1 MNHLSADTQK
11 KLTNR
16 VIVGAVLAAIG
27 IPAIIIGGWFLIVFA
42 VIALFFAVHEFTN
55 ARPHNRYKLAIHI
68 FIMVM
73 TFSIVFWIFIKNN
86 LNMYGF
92 DLAKWTF
99 KTSLGQLE
107 VSTIGIAVTVL
118 VLFLSSIQNQNFKI
132 DDATYLFTM
141 VILTGISFQ
150 AFLVLRFFPI
160 YSFDDWAIDIPW
172 WSTSFL
178 LIYVL
183 IGNFMSDIG
192 AYFVGILFGRSKMN
206 PRISPKKT
214 WEGFFGGVIFS
225 FAFSLAF
232 ALLVS
237 ALGYPLLPFMTED
250 EWYWLVG
257 LSLAMPLMA
266 NLGDFLFSA
275 IKRHFDIK
283 DFSTIFQSH
292 GGMLDRID
300 SLLVTSL
307 FVAIVVTFINSGW
320 NFLA

>member
-1 MNHLSADTQK
+1 MHHLSADTQK
-11 KLTNR
+11 KLRNR
-16 VIVGAVLAAIG
+16 VVIGAILAAVG
-27 IPAIIIGGWFLIVFA
+27 VPAIIIGGWFLIVFA

-68 FIMVM
+68 FIMAM

-86 LNMYGF
+86 VNMYGF

-141 VILTGISFQ
+141 VILIGISFQ

-160 YSFDDWAIDIPW
+160 YSFDDWGITMPEW
-172 WSTSFL
+172 TSSFL

-183 IGNFMSDIG
+183 IGTFMSDMG
-192 AYFVGILFGRSKMN
+192 AYFVGILFGRNKMN

-214 WEGFFGGVIFS
+214 WEGFFGGVTFS
-225 FAFSLAF
+225 FVFSLAF
-232 ALLVS
+232 ALIVS
-237 ALGYPLLPFMTED
+237 ALGYPLLPFLSGD

-257 LSLAMPLMA
+257 LSLTMPLMA

-283 DFSTIFQSH
+283 DFSTIFQEH